1 MHGHRYTIEFRI
13 LGAAVDPAA
22 ITEELGLQPSRVWLP
37 GSRRGDGEFRAGMW
51 GYNGAEETDS
61 HEIDWDTLE
70 QGLEFVLDR
79 LWPHKEVIALYQAGA
94 RAIWWCG
101 HFQEVFDGGPRLS
114 PSLLKRLGEFGVE
127 LSIDNYF
134 SPTHASTHE
143 V

>member
-1 MHGHRYTIEFRI
+1 
-13 LGAAVDPAA
+13 
-22 ITEELGLQPSRVWLP
+22 
-37 GSRRGDGEFRAGMW
+37 MW